1 MRIKLDEN
9 LPESLLASLGSL
21 GHDVDNVRMEELSGR
36 PDPDVWQAA
45 QARKR
50 YLITQDMDFSNM
62 KKFAPGTHH
71 GLLVAPAARAR
82 ADRAGPSSGGGLP
95 IRRRGI
101 MGTMFCFGY
110 RMENSRP
117 PPKKI
122 IPRSQSS
129 WFMNWRSRRWRWP
142 RRALTLCRPRHSLPA
157 VVGRVS
163 VATATGHVR
172 RCAICLRRLRER

>member
-45 QARKR
+45 QVSER

-71 GLLVAPAARAR
+71 GLL
-82 ADRAGPSSGGGLP
+82 L
-95 IRRRGI
+95 
-101 MGTMFCFGY
+101 
-110 RMENSRP
+110 
-117 PPKKI
+117 
-122 IPRSQSS
+122 
-129 WFMNWRSRRWRWP
+129 
-142 RRALTLCRPRHSLPA
+142 L
-157 VVGRVS
+157 
-163 VATATGHVR
+163 
-172 RCAICLRRLRER
+172 RLRAPGRIALARRVLESCNQKTWYHGHDVLFWLPTGKFASTAQKDNPPISVLLVYELA